1 MKIQEKS
8 KKGIA
13 MIELIFSLVIM
24 GIVLLTAP
32 LLIQQSIRSSNIA
45 LQQEAI
51 AAAAS
56 QTAIILSMHWDE
68 NNTKIAIG
76 TSPVLDVNRTVTPN
90 PLDFNGGDLS
100 GLEGPAGSGIKVS
113 GRITIAPGK
122 PILIPSPSMNL
133 TDSNESNYT
142 TYDDIDDFHNT
153 DLGLTLFSGE
163 STSSDIGEYVDV
175 ALNIHTTINY
185 IEDRPLGNQFNDVN
199 ITADINE
206 SNIINLPTNIKFI
219 TVNLTSNSGED
230 VLDKNITLKA
240 FSSNIG
246 TSLPQGEKE
255 R

>member
-1 MKIQEKS
+1 MEITYKS

-68 NNTKIAIG
+68 NNTKITIG
-76 TSPVLDVNRTVTPN
+76 TSPVLDVNRTVTPD
-90 PLDFNGGDLS
+90 PLDFNGGMLN
-100 GLEGPAGSGIKVS
+100 GLKGPLPGGIKVS

-122 PILIPSPSMNL
+122 PILIPSATMDLN
-133 TDSNESNYT
+133 DSNESNYT
-142 TYDDIDDFHNT
+142 SYDDIDDFHNS

-175 ALNIHTTINY
+175 ALNIHSNINY
-185 IEDRPLGNQFNDVN
+185 IEDRPVGNQFNSIN
-199 ITADINE
+199 IATDINE
-206 SNIINLPTNIKFI
+206 TDIGVASNIKFI

-230 VLDKNITLKA
+230 VLDKNITLQA
-240 FSSNIG
+240 FSCNIG
-246 TSLPQGEKE
+246 TSLPQGETE